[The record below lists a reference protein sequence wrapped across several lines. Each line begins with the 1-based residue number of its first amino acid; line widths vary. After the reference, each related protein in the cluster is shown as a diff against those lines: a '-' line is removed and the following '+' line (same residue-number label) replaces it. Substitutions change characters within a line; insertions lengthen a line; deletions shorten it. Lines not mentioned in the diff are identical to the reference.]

1 MEKQEQNLTLEVRFP
16 QKIVIHNI
24 SKLDLNGLMK
34 STRTPMGNM
43 PLMWVDGYAFII
55 NAMPLQGKAIDLYL
69 IGEIHYTDVIFCELP
84 KYSEIVSLNSEMTTN
99 MFNMSKSVIHNAI
112 QKAIKNYDD
121 TLKVSGNVLA
131 SE

>member
-1 MEKQEQNLTLEVRFP
+1 MKTNKQDLIVEILP
-16 QKIVIHNI
+16 PKKIVIHNI
-24 SKLDLNGLMK
+24 AKLSLDGLMK

-69 IGEIHYTDVIFCELP
+69 IGELHYTDVIFCEFP

-99 MFNMSKSVIHNAI
+99 MFNMSKSVIHNSI
-112 QKAIKNYDD
+112 QKAIKQYDD
-121 TLKVSGNVLA
+121 ALKVSGNV
-131 SE
+131 